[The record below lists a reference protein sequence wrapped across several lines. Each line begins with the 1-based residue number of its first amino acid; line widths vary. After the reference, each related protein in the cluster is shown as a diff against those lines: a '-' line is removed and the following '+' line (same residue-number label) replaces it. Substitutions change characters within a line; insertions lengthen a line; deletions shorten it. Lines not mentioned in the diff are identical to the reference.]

1 VDPDALAARR
11 TRVLLPAIGLVQLP
25 ASLTRTVR
33 FFALHRFAR
42 RDWSDAENTAAFGAL
57 AERPGHGHDYECR
70 VTVSGGLDASLAI
83 VDLTALDRILAEEVT
98 DPLSG
103 RVLNDVVSDFAA
115 PSALPT
121 CEGLARYLYR
131 RIAARLPAGVSLER
145 VRVSE
150 DPTLHAEYREP

>member
-1 VDPDALAARR
+1 M
-11 TRVLLPAIGLVQLP
+11 P

-42 RDWSDAENTAAFGAL
+42 GDWSDAQNAAAFGAL
-57 AERPGHGHDYECR
+57 AERPGHGHDYECA
-70 VTVSGGLDASLAI
+70 VTVTGALDATLALT
-83 VDLTALDRILAEEVT
+83 DLAALDRILADEIT
-98 DPLSG
+98 GPLTG
-103 RVLNDVVSDFAA
+103 RVLNDVVADFAA